1 MIFDRTIT
9 ADCGELVK
17 LHPESVA
24 NNVMGKASS
33 LALQMANEL
42 TDKGVPDQFPT
53 SPHDGKKRADY
64 KYEITVRFW
73 IEECVAEEAEKPKA
87 KRGKKPEA
95 DTKVAEEAEVETEPE
110 LTEPEV

>member
-33 LALQMANEL
+33 LAAQMAKEL
-42 TDKGVPDQFPT
+42 TDKGIPDQFPT

-73 IEECVAEEAEKPKA
+73 VDEEAKTAKA
-87 KRGKKPEA
+87 KGKGKKADPEPEPEA
-95 DTKVAEEAEVETEPE
+95 DTAAETE
-110 LTEPEV
+110 LEPEV